1 MSAEYM
7 SEYDDSTVGTAIGKM
22 EQELYQVEYV
32 LEYVDA
38 IESKLEKTE
47 DGKAEILQLIR
58 AAQVITGNGG
68 NDYNDDVKAFYQGE
82 LLGLELIN
90 SFDTSDDAPLRSG
103 YAHTFLKY
111 QLDQDRPAGLEP
123 LETVAEN
130 RERLAQLAIAIQE
143 DLSYPID
150 SYHLSSVYEEF
161 GKKVTSKLN
170 DTERLK
176 LLSLM
181 GYRMVVVQAL
191 LPYEASQN
199 FADATY
205 ALLDAYPVPEG
216 SQRSETDHA
225 PQRTSIADLAQKYEY
240 SIEHTESIIG
250 PQEGI
255 VFDEWQQVSHI
266 RKLLH
271 NTYLQLNSQSKDQD
285 ILSIPTEAT
294 VNQAIL
300 EKIQAFNVNRNLV
313 NTGDLLSIIG
323 ELCAVHSG
331 EKHPFVYEEN
341 TEIRGTFDSFQI
353 VDVPTNK
360 RLLQIMKSNDVDECD
375 ETYYQPTL
383 AIRLNNPVFT
393 FEKADGE
400 RKPEYAGGETVD
412 IPLNYK
418 NVALWRIPAL
428 PVETAS

>member
-22 EQELYQVEYV
+22 VKELYQVEYV
-32 LEYVDA
+32 LEYVDS
-38 IESKLEKTE
+38 IESKLHKTE

-58 AAQVITGNGG
+58 AAQVITGNSA
-68 NDYNDDVKAFYQGE
+68 NDYNDDVKAFFQGE

-130 RERLAQLAIAIQE
+130 RERLTQLAIAIQE

-216 SQRSETDHA
+216 SKRSETNHDS
-225 PQRTSIADLAQKYEY
+225 QRISIAGLAQKYEF
-240 SIEHTESIIG
+240 SIEHAESIIG

-266 RKLLH
+266 RRLLY
-271 NTYLQLNSQSKDQD
+271 NTYIQFNSQSKDQD

-294 VNQAIL
+294 VNQSIL
-300 EKIQAFNVNRNLV
+300 EKIKEFSINRNLLH
-313 NTGDLLSIIG
+313 TGDLLSIIG
-323 ELCAVHSG
+323 ELCAIHSSD
-331 EKHPFVYEEN
+331 KHPIVYDKN
-341 TEIRGTFDSFQI
+341 IEIRGTFNSFQI
-353 VDVPTNK
+353 VDAPTNK
-360 RLLQIMKSNDVDECD
+360 RFLQILNSNDVDECD
-375 ETYYQPTL
+375 ETYHQPTL
-383 AIRLNNPVFT
+383 AVRLDNPVFT

-400 RKPEYAGGETVD
+400 LKPEYREGESVD

-428 PVETAS
+428 PVETAR